1 MAEKPRKEKEIL
13 GIRLLRG
20 GRSIREFDLVG
31 AFTIGGL
38 RTNSTVI
45 HGEDPNASATHF
57 KEGAEGKAILLFD
70 ENASGQVVTR
80 DGETSLTILRSS
92 GVLRREDSRWAFTIE
107 KGVTGTIETN
117 GLTFEFGYRPASVSK
132 PVTVPETGPA
142 FADKVSIFGG
152 DEDTVRFRK
161 TFAMSMLIG
170 IGFFVWTQV
179 ANPVEREFEIEDIV
193 DRIKTE
199 LEVPDIVVEGVG
211 EAVTDT
217 GTGTGG
223 GGGGGGGSGG
233 GGDGTAMPSTGVIA
247 AITTIGPGSGRS
259 IADILGGGGGMGDLD
274 TIASGIGG
282 LKTGGG
288 DGLGGGLGLGGGD
301 GTGLGG
307 TGEGMGALAGGGG
320 GIGDGSGTKL
330 HKKSVTVSASG
341 PNSIAGEGA
350 ADANRSA
357 ARINSIIQQHLAGI
371 QNAYNSELKKNPNL
385 GGGKIVVRF
394 TISPDGSVTSASIV
408 SSSMGAPGLE
418 SSIISR
424 IYGWRFPAGAS
435 GEVTVIYPFVFIAT
449 G

>member
-1 MAEKPRKEKEIL
+1 MAEKPRKEKEVL
-13 GIRLLRG
+13 GIRLFRG
-20 GRSIREFDLVG
+20 GRSVREFDLEGV
-31 AFTIGGL
+31 FTIGGL

-45 HGEDPNASATHF
+45 YSDDPDASVTYF
-57 KEGAEGKAILLFD
+57 KEGPAGKAVLLFD

-92 GVLRREDSRWAFTIE
+92 GVLQREDSRWAFTIE

-132 PVTVPETGPA
+132 PVVIPEVGPA
-142 FADKVSIFGG
+142 FEEQVTIFGG
-152 DEDTVRFRK
+152 DEDASRFRK
-161 TFAMSMLIG
+161 TLAMSFLIG

-179 ANPVEREFEIEDIV
+179 ANPVEHEFRIEDIV
-193 DRIKTE
+193 KRVTK
-199 LEVPDIVVEGVG
+199 LEVPDVIVEGIG
-211 EAVTDT
+211 EVETDT
-217 GTGTGG
+217 GAGT

-233 GGDGTAMPSTGVIA
+233 GGDGAAMPSTGVIA

-259 IADILGGGGGMGDLD
+259 LADILGGGSGMGDLD

-282 LKTGGG
+282 LKTGG

-330 HKKSVTVSASG
+330 HKKSVTVSAHG
-341 PNSIAGEGA
+341 PESIAGEGA

-357 ARINSIIQQHLAGI
+357 ARINSVIRQHLAGI
-371 QNAYNSELKKNPNL
+371 QNAYNSALKKNPNL

-394 TISPDGSVTSASIV
+394 TISSDGSVTSASIV

-435 GEVTVIYPFVFIAT
+435 GEVTVVYPFVFIAT

>member
-1 MAEKPRKEKEIL
+1 MAEKPRKEKEVL

-20 GRSIREFDLVG
+20 GRSIREFDLED

-45 HGEDPNASATHF
+45 HGEDPDASATHF
-57 KEGAEGKAILLFD
+57 KEGTEGKAVLLFD

-92 GVLRREDSRWAFTIE
+92 GVLRREDSRWAFAIE

-179 ANPVEREFEIEDIV
+179 ANPVEREFDVENIIE
-193 DRIKTE
+193 RIKTE
-199 LEVPDIVVEGVG
+199 IEVPDIVIEGTG

-217 GTGTGG
+217 GTGTGGG

-233 GGDGTAMPSTGVIA
+233 GGDGTAMPSTGVMSI
-247 AITTIGPGSGRS
+247 ITKAGLGGGG
-259 IADILGGGGGMGDLD
+259 IADILGGGGTGDLD

-282 LKTGGG
+282 LRGAGSG
-288 DGLGGGLGLGGGD
+288 DGLGGGLGLGSGD

-307 TGEGMGALAGGGG
+307 SGEGMGALAGGGG
-320 GIGDGSGTKL
+320 GFGDGSGVEL
-330 HKKSVTVSASG
+330 HKKTVTVSASG

-357 ARINSIIQQHLAGI
+357 ARINSVIRQHLSGI

-418 SSIISR
+418 STIISR
-424 IYGWRFPAGAS
+424 IYGWKFPAGAS
-435 GEVTVIYPFVFIAT
+435 GEVTVVYPFVFIAT

>member
-1 MAEKPRKEKEIL
+1 
-13 GIRLLRG
+13 LLRG
-20 GRSIREFDLVG
+20 GRSVREFDLESV
-31 AFTIGGL
+31 FTIGGL

-45 HGEDPNASATHF
+45 HGGDPDASATHF
-57 KEGAEGKAILLFD
+57 KEGPEGKAVLLFD
-70 ENASGQVVTR
+70 KNASGQVVTS

-92 GVLRREDSRWAFTIE
+92 GVLQREDSRWAFTIE

-132 PVTVPETGPA
+132 PITIPEAGPA
-142 FADKVSIFGG
+142 FAGQVAVFGG
-152 DEDTVRFRK
+152 DEDALRFRK
-161 TFAMSMLIG
+161 TFAMSLLIG

-179 ANPVEREFEIEDIV
+179 ANPVEHEFRIEDII
-193 DRIKTE
+193 DRVTE
-199 LEVPDIVVEGVG
+199 LEIPDVIVEGVG
-211 EAVTDT
+211 EAETDT
-217 GTGTGG
+217 GAGG

-259 IADILGGGGGMGDLD
+259 LADILGGGGGMGDLD

-282 LKTGGG
+282 LKTGG

-330 HKKSVTVSASG
+330 HKKTVKVSVGAPS
-341 PNSIAGEGA
+341 SIAGEGA

-357 ARINSIIQQHLAGI
+357 ARINSVIRQHLAGI

-435 GEVTVIYPFVFIAT
+435 GEVTVVYPFVFIAT

>member
-1 MAEKPRKEKEIL
+1 MTEKPRKEKEVL

-20 GRSIREFDLVG
+20 GRSIREFDLEG
-31 AFTIGGL
+31 DFTVGGL

-45 HGEDPNASATHF
+45 HGEDLDATATHF
-57 KEGAEGKAILLFD
+57 KEGPEGKAVLLFD
-70 ENASGQVVTR
+70 ENASGRVVTR

-92 GVLRREDSRWAFTIE
+92 GVLQREDSRWAFKIE

-132 PVTVPETGPA
+132 PVTIPEAGPA
-142 FADKVSIFGG
+142 FVQQTALFGG

-161 TFAMSMLIG
+161 TFAISMLLA

-179 ANPVEREFEIEDIV
+179 ANPVESEFRVEDIV
-193 DRIKTE
+193 KRVTKLD
-199 LEVPDIVVEGVG
+199 VPDVVVEGIG
-211 EAVTDT
+211 EAETDT
-217 GTGTGG
+217 GAGG
-223 GGGGGGGSGG
+223 GVGGGVGSGG
-233 GGDGTAMPSTGVIA
+233 GGDGTAMPSTGVMSI
-247 AITTIGPGSGRS
+247 ITKAGLGGGG
-259 IADILGGGGGMGDLD
+259 IADILGGGGGFGDLD

-282 LKTGGG
+282 LRGAGSG
-288 DGLGGGLGLGGGD
+288 DSLGGGLGLGGGD

-307 TGEGMGALAGGGG
+307 TGEGMGALAGGCG

-330 HKKSVTVSASG
+330 HKKTVTVSASG

-350 ADANRSA
+350 ADPNRSA
-357 ARINSIIQQHLAGI
+357 ARINSIIQQHLSGI

-394 TISPDGSVTSASIV
+394 TISPDGTVTSASIV

-418 SSIISR
+418 SAIISR
-424 IYGWRFPAGAS
+424 VYGWRFPSGAS
-435 GEVTVIYPFVFIAT
+435 GEVTVVYPLVFIAT

>member
-1 MAEKPRKEKEIL
+1 MAETPRKEREVL
-13 GIRLLRG
+13 GIRLLRR
-20 GRSIREFDLVG
+20 GRSIREFDLEGV
-31 AFTIGGL
+31 FTVGGL

-45 HGEDPNASATHF
+45 HGEDPEASATHF
-57 KEGAEGKAILLFD
+57 KEGPEGKAVLLFD
-70 ENASGQVVTR
+70 ENSSGQVVTR

-92 GVLRREDSRWAFTIE
+92 GVLQREDSRWAFTIE

-117 GLTFEFGYRPASVSK
+117 GLTFEFGYRPAGVSK
-132 PVTVPETGPA
+132 PVTIPDTGPG
-142 FADKVSIFGG
+142 FAEQAAIFGG

-161 TFAMSMLIG
+161 TFAMSMLVG

-179 ANPVEREFEIEDIV
+179 ANPVEREFRIEDIIERV
-193 DRIKTE
+193 TE
-199 LEVPDIVVEGVG
+199 LEIPDVVVEGVG

-233 GGDGTAMPSTGVIA
+233 GGDGTAMPSTGVMSI
-247 AITTIGPGSGRS
+247 ITKAGLGGGG
-259 IADILGGGGGMGDLD
+259 IADILGGGGGAGDLD

-282 LKTGGG
+282 LRGAGSG
-288 DGLGGGLGLGGGD
+288 DGLGGGLGFGD
-301 GTGLGG
+301 GTGTGLGG

-320 GIGDGSGTKL
+320 GLGDGSGTKL
-330 HKKSVTVSASG
+330 HKKSVTVTASG

-357 ARINSIIQQHLAGI
+357 ARINSVIRQHLAGI

-424 IYGWRFPAGAS
+424 IYGWRFPSGAS
-435 GEVTVIYPFVFIAT
+435 GEVTVVYPFVFIAT